1 MATIRAGDLEVW
13 YEARGA
19 GPPLVCLHGATSSGE
34 ADFRAQLPSLTT
46 AFRVFLPDARGHG
59 RTREDP
65 GAGFHAGGL
74 VDDLEHLLDALGL
87 ATVHLLGFSMG
98 GHTAL
103 AFAARWPDR
112 VRTLVIAGFSPEREP
127 RASIVRKVLDP
138 ERIERTDPAWAAR
151 LAQRHDPGRDAG
163 SWRRLLPAI
172 ADDVATQPLLTAR
185 ALRSITAPTL
195 VVSGDRDPFV
205 PVGQAWQLSRQV
217 VDGRLLVAP
226 GCGHEVL
233 SEGPAVVNEALAGFY
248 RSTETMAVARAAPHP
263 EVSA

>member
-65 GAGFHAGGL
+65 GAGFHAEGL

-138 ERIERTDPAWAAR
+138 ERIERT
-151 LAQRHDPGRDAG
+151 
-163 SWRRLLPAI
+163 
-172 ADDVATQPLLTAR
+172 
-185 ALRSITAPTL
+185 
-195 VVSGDRDPFV
+195 
-205 PVGQAWQLSRQV
+205 
-217 VDGRLLVAP
+217 
-226 GCGHEVL
+226 
-233 SEGPAVVNEALAGFY
+233 
-248 RSTETMAVARAAPHP
+248 
-263 EVSA
+263 